1 MKRVI
6 SLVVAGAMTAGFL
19 TGCGSSGTQGGN
31 AKTEAVKEEPK
42 TEESKEMDS
51 NEEKPKAE
59 GADGK
64 TVKITYLSRFVNP
77 ELVRAGYYIEKLNQ
91 FRGENPNIEIEDI
104 SIGDDS
110 EAFKAKINAGVAS
123 GDLPDLFIANNGFPL
138 DQWVENGLVA
148 DLTEVVKSPD
158 WTGPSSDE
166 MLEAFTFGGKVY
178 GVPNAL
184 NTGQVFVNTGLLKEH
199 GITEVPRTWEEIE
212 AMAPALN
219 EAGIVPFGVAAKS
232 KAEVGRFISALSCM
246 MYGTQF
252 RDQLADASI
261 KWDGEEG
268 MALAKQFK
276 AFIDEGV
283 LDPDAVSFEVQDT
296 ISLFEQKQVAMMYTA
311 AYHFDRFQQM
321 DFSDDIVCVNFPSFS
336 DRPENKDIWIA
347 SASEGFMI
355 SSKPGTPEYDAAC
368 SLLSFML
375 SADTFKGYAERNGGG
390 AFPVDFDFDLSQ
402 AKNVVGS
409 FMEEFSKRTASTDE
423 FTAYL
428 NNASLVDTTR
438 SEFQSLFVGRSP
450 EEVCR
455 TLAEQYAKEGR

>member
-1 MKRVI
+1 MKKGL
-6 SLVVAGAMTAGFL
+6 SLVMAAALAAGLL
-19 TGCGSSGTQGGN
+19 TGCGASGGQEQKVT
-31 AKTEAVKEEPK
+31 TEAVKEESK
-42 TEESKEMDS
+42 EGESKKEGSKKEESK
-51 NEEKPKAE
+51 NE
-59 GADGK
+59 

-91 FRGENPNIEIEDI
+91 FREENPNIEIEDI

-138 DQWVENGLVA
+138 AQWVENGLVA

-158 WTGPSSDE
+158 WTDPSSDE

-199 GITEVPRTWEEIE
+199 GITQVPRTWEEIE
-212 AMAPALN
+212 AMAPVLN

-246 MYGTQF
+246 MYGIQF
-252 RDQLADASI
+252 RDQLADAAI

-268 MALAKQFK
+268 MSIAKQFK
-276 AFIDEGV
+276 TFIDEGV

-321 DFSDDIVCVNFPSFS
+321 EFSDDIVCVNFPSFS
-336 DRPENKDIWIA
+336 DKPENKDIWIA

-368 SLLSFML
+368 RLLSFML

-390 AFPVDFDFDLSQ
+390 AFPVDFDFDLSK

-409 FMEEFSKRTASTDE
+409 FMEEFSKRSASTDE

-438 SEFQSLFVGRSP
+438 TEFQSLFVGRSP
-450 EEVCR
+450 EEVCK
-455 TLAEQYAKEGR
+455 TLAEQYSKEGR

>member
-6 SLVVAGAMTAGFL
+6 SLVVAAAMTAGFL

-123 GDLPDLFIANNGFPL
+123 GDLP
-138 DQWVENGLVA
+138 
-148 DLTEVVKSPD
+148 EVVKSPD

>member
-6 SLVVAGAMTAGFL
+6 SLVVAAAMTAGFL

-178 GVPNAL
+178 G
-184 NTGQVFVNTGLLKEH
+184 
-199 GITEVPRTWEEIE
+199 EI
-212 AMAPALN
+212 
-219 EAGIVPFGVAAKS
+219 
-232 KAEVGRFISALSCM
+232 GRASC
-246 MYGTQF
+246 
-252 RDQLADASI
+252 R
-261 KWDGEEG
+261 
-268 MALAKQFK
+268 
-276 AFIDEGV
+276 
-283 LDPDAVSFEVQDT
+283 
-296 ISLFEQKQVAMMYTA
+296 
-311 AYHFDRFQQM
+311 
-321 DFSDDIVCVNFPSFS
+321 
-336 DRPENKDIWIA
+336 
-347 SASEGFMI
+347 
-355 SSKPGTPEYDAAC
+355 
-368 SLLSFML
+368 
-375 SADTFKGYAERNGGG
+375 ER
-390 AFPVDFDFDLSQ
+390 V
-402 AKNVVGS
+402 
-409 FMEEFSKRTASTDE
+409 
-423 FTAYL
+423 
-428 NNASLVDTTR
+428 
-438 SEFQSLFVGRSP
+438 
-450 EEVCR
+450 
-455 TLAEQYAKEGR
+455 

>member
-6 SLVVAGAMTAGFL
+6 SLVVSAAMTAGFL

-31 AKTEAVKEEPK
+31 AKTGAVKEEPK
-42 TEESKEMDS
+42 TEESKEKDS

-252 RDQLADASI
+252 RDQLADA
-261 KWDGEEG
+261 
-268 MALAKQFK
+268 
-276 AFIDEGV
+276 
-283 LDPDAVSFEVQDT
+283 
-296 ISLFEQKQVAMMYTA
+296 
-311 AYHFDRFQQM
+311 
-321 DFSDDIVCVNFPSFS
+321 
-336 DRPENKDIWIA
+336 
-347 SASEGFMI
+347 
-355 SSKPGTPEYDAAC
+355 
-368 SLLSFML
+368 
-375 SADTFKGYAERNGGG
+375 
-390 AFPVDFDFDLSQ
+390 
-402 AKNVVGS
+402 
-409 FMEEFSKRTASTDE
+409 
-423 FTAYL
+423 
-428 NNASLVDTTR
+428 
-438 SEFQSLFVGRSP
+438 
-450 EEVCR
+450 
-455 TLAEQYAKEGR
+455 